1 MTISKTMKQV
11 EDRIPNMSGKI
22 YENNRTTIKTKPG
35 KKWSEIYKNLYSPTI

>member
-22 YENNRTTIKTKPG
+22 YENNRTIKTKPG
-35 KKWSEIYKNLYSPTI
+35 KKWSEIYKNIYSPTI